1 MGIMM
6 ENKLDYRYNIMK
18 INSPEAFM
26 NVRGGC
32 THWVRDVYFLRVLGV
47 DASIAETV
55 AGIDADAAKEVFA
68 GRLGYLRLNKLMQ
81 LKDTEDIAYYSREYD
96 KWKNEKKPI
105 ILKNMALNTELQAVL
120 DSALNKLD
128 EVYRSDRAAVS
139 DSIVRNFLTKVL
151 FWLDCISKDI
161 LCGWSVRRSTKIIA
175 ENIVKEQEYLFFYFL
190 TRLGCDVMLLQ
201 TFSDVKITD
210 RLKNLSGYL
219 VLGDFGRIVIPE
231 YKKQPENTP
240 KTADIHRAAQNSQR
254 TEYGQESGK
263 GNTESCRQEQKT
275 ESRKEVV
282 LDRSSLKRADDR
294 NTSYKTNDTPKD
306 KEKSFEELAC
316 LASSIVMI
324 SVHESDG
331 GVKSSGS
338 GIMIGKDGYI
348 LTNCHVIAGGSFYSV
363 RIEDDNEIYTTDELI
378 KYNSDL
384 DMAIIRINRKLNP
397 LHIYD
402 GKQKLARGQ
411 KVVAIGSPLGLFNS
425 VSDGIISG
433 FRTIK
438 DESMIQFTAPISPG
452 SSGGAVL
459 NMQGELIGISTA
471 GIDNGQNIN
480 LAVDYENILLFTRGF
495 R

>member
-1 MGIMM
+1 
-6 ENKLDYRYNIMK
+6 
-18 INSPEAFM
+18 
-26 NVRGGC
+26 
-32 THWVRDVYFLRVLGV
+32 
-47 DASIAETV
+47 
-55 AGIDADAAKEVFA
+55 
-68 GRLGYLRLNKLMQ
+68 
-81 LKDTEDIAYYSREYD
+81 
-96 KWKNEKKPI
+96 
-105 ILKNMALNTELQAVL
+105 
-120 DSALNKLD
+120 
-128 EVYRSDRAAVS
+128 
-139 DSIVRNFLTKVL
+139 
-151 FWLDCISKDI
+151 
-161 LCGWSVRRSTKIIA
+161 
-175 ENIVKEQEYLFFYFL
+175 
-190 TRLGCDVMLLQ
+190 
-201 TFSDVKITD
+201 
-210 RLKNLSGYL
+210 
-219 VLGDFGRIVIPE
+219 
-231 YKKQPENTP
+231 
-240 KTADIHRAAQNSQR
+240 
-254 TEYGQESGK
+254 
-263 GNTESCRQEQKT
+263 
-275 ESRKEVV
+275 
-282 LDRSSLKRADDR
+282 
-294 NTSYKTNDTPKD
+294 
-306 KEKSFEELAC
+306 
-316 LASSIVMI
+316 MI

-402 GKQKLARGQ
+402 GKQKLVRGQ

-433 FRTIK
+433 FRTIR